1 MELGN
6 FKRTSETICQKFCET
21 HCKMGKSFE
30 NLDNILLDWAKDKVQ
45 KHLVSIDFYIV
56 ERELSI
62 YYVSA
67 VLLIVHDWA
76 LTGNT
81 RINL

>member
-1 MELGN
+1 
-6 FKRTSETICQKFCET
+6 
-21 HCKMGKSFE
+21 MGKSFE

-67 VLLIVHDWA
+67 VLLIVHD
-76 LTGNT
+76 
-81 RINL
+81 